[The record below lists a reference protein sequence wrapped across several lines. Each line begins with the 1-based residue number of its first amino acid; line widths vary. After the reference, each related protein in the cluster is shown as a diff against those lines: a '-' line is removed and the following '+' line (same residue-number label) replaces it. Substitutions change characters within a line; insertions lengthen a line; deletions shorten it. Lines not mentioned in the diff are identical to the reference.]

1 MSLSTLSN
9 ASNNES
15 DFFKRKFA
23 DFKTLERQLK
33 DWQTTNF
40 VQLKI
45 RTSIPAKLNEDFSN
59 GEEVALQKYELF
71 DINVYIMA
79 NRGRISINK

>member
-1 MSLSTLSN
+1 MNLSTLSN

-15 DFFKRKFA
+15 DLFKRKFA

-33 DWQTTNF
+33 DWQTINV

-45 RTSIPAKLNEDFSN
+45 RSSIPAKLNEEFSN
-59 GEEVALQKYELF
+59 GKKLPFK
-71 DINVYIMA
+71 NM
-79 NRGRISINK
+79 N